1 MVPMDSL
8 PAEVYSAAQ
17 VRAMDRHAIE
27 KGGIAGYK
35 LMQRAGG
42 AALDAVRRHWPAAR
56 KIAILC
62 GAGNNAGDGY
72 VLARLA
78 RAGGLEVRVAALA
91 DPAHLGGDA
100 RQAYADFT
108 AEGGRPAAFDA
119 MALAGSEL
127 IVDALLGI
135 GVDRPVE
142 GAWRECIEWV
152 NRAGL
157 PVLALDLPSG
167 LDADTGL
174 PHGVAV
180 RATRT
185 IAFVA
190 LKSGLFLGSAPDHVG
205 VLELAGLDIPA
216 TARDMHSPVLRRMDG
231 RLAANALSPRRR
243 TAHKG
248 DHGRVLVIGGF
259 AMAGAARLTGE
270 AALRAGAG
278 LVTVASSALNAAA
291 IVGARPEL
299 ILQAVSGP
307 SGLSSLLSAADAV
320 AIGPGLG
327 LDRRARRLLDEAIDG
342 ERPLVVDADALQL
355 LALRPRRHADWI
367 LTPHPGEAARLL
379 DSDVASVQ
387 QDRPVAA
394 RAIAERFGGVCVLKG
409 AGTLVQSGDELPW
422 ICDRG
427 NPGMATAGSGD
438 VLTGVIVALL
448 AGGSAPA
455 LAAAA
460 GVLLHAEAGDRSA
473 RAGMRGMIASDLLC
487 ELRATVNSPWK

>member
-1 MVPMDSL
+1 MDSL

-27 KGGIAGYK
+27 KGGIPGCK

-42 AALDAVRRHWPAAR
+42 AALDAVRRHWPGVS
-56 KIAILC
+56 KIAVLC

-78 RAGGLEVRVAALA
+78 RAAGLEVQVAALA
-91 DPAHLGGDA
+91 DPGHLRGDA
-100 RQAYADFT
+100 QLAYSDFS
-108 AEGGRPAAFDA
+108 AEGGRPAVFDA
-119 MALAGSEL
+119 TALAGSEL
-127 IVDALLGI
+127 LVDALLGI

-157 PVLALDLPSG
+157 PVLALDIPSG

-174 PHGVAV
+174 PQGAAI

-185 IAFVA
+185 ITFVA
-190 LKSGLFLGSAPDHVG
+190 LKTGLFLGAAPDHVG
-205 VLELAGLDIPA
+205 TLELAGLEISA
-216 TARDMHSPVLRRMDG
+216 AARDAHSPVLRRMDG
-231 RLAANALSPRRR
+231 RLAAGALTPRRR

-248 DHGRVLVIGGF
+248 DHGRVLVIGGI
-259 AMAGAARLTGE
+259 AMAGAARLAGE
-270 AALRAGAG
+270 AALRTGAG
-278 LVTVASSALNAAA
+278 LVTIATSAPNAA
-291 IVGARPEL
+291 VVVARPEL
-299 ILQAVSGP
+299 IAHALRAR
-307 SGLSSLLSAADAV
+307 SSLAPLLRISDAV

-327 LDRRARRLLDEAIDG
+327 VDRRARRLLDEAIDG
-342 ERPLVVDADALQL
+342 DRPLVVDADALKL

-379 DSDVASVQ
+379 GTDAASVQ
-387 QDRPVAA
+387 RDRITAGKE
-394 RAIAERFGGVCVLKG
+394 IAERFGGVCVLKG
-409 AGTLVQSGDELPW
+409 AGTLVQAANALPW

-438 VLTGVIVALL
+438 VLTGVIAALL
-448 AGGSAPA
+448 AGGCELP

-460 GVLLHAEAGDRSA
+460 GVLLHAEAGDRA
-473 RAGMRGMIASDLLC
+473 AHAGMRGMIAGDLIA
-487 ELRATVNSPWK
+487 ELQGVVNSPWK